1 MRFHGYMIFGQN
13 HVFVGRLVK
22 HGANDLSKK
31 KSTAPC
37 SVWGHGRMV
46 LVAQPPTSPATF
58 AWGRKGNSRVA
69 VWSWGFS
76 INGGTPIAGWFA
88 RDNPM
93 KFHEHPMKMHD
104 LGVFLV

>member
-1 MRFHGYMIFGQN
+1 M
-13 HVFVGRLVK
+13 FVGRLVVK

-31 KSTAPC
+31 SQLLRAPFGATGAWC
-37 SVWGHGRMV
+37 SWHSLQQAQQPLPG
-46 LVAQPPTSPATF
+46 VA
-58 AWGRKGNSRVA
+58 RVTA
-69 VWSWGFS
+69 VWQCGVGGFS